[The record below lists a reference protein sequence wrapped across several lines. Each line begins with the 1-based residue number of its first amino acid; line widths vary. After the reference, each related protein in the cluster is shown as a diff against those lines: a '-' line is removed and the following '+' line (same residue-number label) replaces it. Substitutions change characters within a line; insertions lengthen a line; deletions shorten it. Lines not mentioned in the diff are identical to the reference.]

1 MISFRIN
8 EKGTV
13 IKVIYDVKQNF
24 PKYMKT
30 KKKT

>member
-13 IKVIYDVKQNF
+13 IKVIYDVKQNLQ
-24 PKYMKT
+24 KYMKT